1 MNDYKKQDTKTLL
14 LVLLLMANIIW
25 AVIRWNKWQT

>member
-14 LVLLLMANIIW
+14 LVLLLIANTIW
-25 AVIRWNKWQT
+25 AVIRWNK

>member
-14 LVLLLMANIIW
+14 LVLLLIANIIW
-25 AVIRWNKWQT
+25 AVIKWNK

>member
-14 LVLLLMANIIW
+14 LVLLLIANTIW
-25 AVIRWNKWQT
+25 AAIRWNK